1 MFNDCGYDIEFLGY
15 NQIVGRDDD
24 INNFE
29 KEIMSMKSL
38 NVDPDEFNAMQYIIK
53 ANKMQENN

>member
-29 KEIMSMKSL
+29 KEIISMKSL

-53 ANKMQENN
+53 ATKM